1 MVSGLLCMG
10 HNIIGQKAHL
20 NLDKSNKAIQGYD
33 PVSYFTVNKAEKGS
47 KQFQVEREG
56 IIYWFKSQENKNLFE
71 KNEEKYIPTYGG
83 WCAYAMGVNGEKVKI
98 DPQTFKI
105 IDGKLYL
112 FYNFYFTNTLDK
124 WNEDEATFKKV
135 ADTNWAKILYP

>member
-1 MVSGLLCMG
+1 MG

>member
-1 MVSGLLCMG
+1 MG

-47 KQFQVEREG
+47 KQFQVEREE